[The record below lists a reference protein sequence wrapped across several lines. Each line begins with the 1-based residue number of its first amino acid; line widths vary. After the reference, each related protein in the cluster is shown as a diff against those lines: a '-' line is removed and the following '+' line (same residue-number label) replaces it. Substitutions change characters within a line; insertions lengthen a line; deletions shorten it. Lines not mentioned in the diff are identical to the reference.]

1 MTRSRDELIVQLS
14 DDVAKLA
21 KPFNH
26 SEQASGRNHQS
37 RHASL
42 LDQLEEELTDS
53 TPSGEGGGSKQ
64 SPGSKP
70 PIREEIAVLI
80 WDAQRIAAH
89 LVALAQGKPRKNTAE
104 NLQQLV
110 GLMTTAE
117 DQLVE
122 HVCHQV
128 GSLRAQIETQL
139 TWELRPRRLAGSCP
153 ICAKKGGLVVQMD
166 SYGPT
171 SARCQSCKAEW
182 DKTVLGLLA
191 SALMET
197 PVSSSA

>member
-26 SEQASGRNHQS
+26 SEQASGRSHQS

-42 LDQLEEELTDS
+42 LDQLEEELIDS
-53 TPSGEGGGSKQ
+53 TPNGEGAGSKQ

-80 WDAQRIAAH
+80 WDAERIASH
-89 LVALAQGKPRKNTAE
+89 LVSLAQGKPRGTTAD
-104 NLQQLV
+104 NLLQLV
-110 GLMTTAE
+110 GLMTKAE
-117 DQLVE
+117 DQLVQY
-122 HVCHQV
+122 VCREV
-128 GSLRAQIETQL
+128 SSLRGQIETTL
-139 TWELRPRRLAGSCP
+139 TWEMRPRRLAGSCP
-153 ICAKKGGLVVQMD
+153 MCGKKGSLVVSMD

-171 SARCQSCKAEW
+171 SAKCQGCKAEW

-197 PVSSSA
+197 PASSTA